1 MCTTTTAAA
10 SVITAV
16 LVGCVSIVIHITVC
30 AYYIKHNKTNQTAHN
45 ARDTNTEA
53 VSQEVSGQNK
63 ENEAIKTNQNQAYS
77 SFLIQQ

>member
-1 MCTTTTAAA
+1 MCTTTTAVA

-30 AYYIKHNKTNQTAHN
+30 AYYIKHKKTNQTTHN

-53 VSQEVSGQNK
+53 VSQEVSGQKN
-63 ENEAIKTNQNQAYS
+63 ENEAIETKQNQVYS
-77 SFLIQQ
+77 SFLIKQ